1 MSKLDLI
8 EFRNKYCLENPTYNL
23 IKKLSPFEASV
34 AIFFLIG
41 IPTTLIVG
49 AKEGATLSWVFA
61 IFTYFFCKRLEKN
74 FKKLGKIIQKI
85 KEFEEI

>member
-1 MSKLDLI
+1 MSKLDLF

-61 IFTYFFCKRLEKN
+61 IFTYFFCKRLEKK
-74 FKKLGKIIQKI
+74 FQKAWEDYS
-85 KEFEEI
+85 KNKGV